1 MTIAEL
7 KLFFSQDARTVLAHP
22 GLAQFGQSLLDCLES
37 GELRVASR
45 DAAGD
50 WQVNAWVKTGI
61 LSLFRISGI
70 QAYPDW
76 PGGANDKALFPPRNM
91 ELAAKVRLVPG
102 GSAVRRGACVQPGVV
117 IMPPA
122 YINVGAWVGTNS
134 MVDSHAL
141 VGSCA
146 QVGADVHLSAG
157 VQVGGVLEPAGKRP
171 VIIEDGCFLGALSGL
186 FEGVLMRERAVLAP
200 GVILTA
206 STTIYDLVFGREL
219 CGEVPPAAVVVPG
232 SRRARGAWAEQRGLS
247 LYAPCIVK
255 YRDSSTDAATCL
267 EEALR

>member
-7 KLFFSQDARTVLAHP
+7 KLFFSQDTKTISVHP
-22 GLAQFGQSLLDCLES
+22 GLADYGKTLLDLLQS
-37 GELRVASR
+37 GELRTATR
-45 DAAGD
+45 DTDGN
-50 WQVNAWVKTGI
+50 WQVNAWVKAGI
-61 LSLFRISGI
+61 LCLFRASELELFP
-70 QAYPDW
+70 AW
-76 PGGANDKALFPPRNM
+76 PGGASDKSLFPPRHLSM
-91 ELAAKVRLVPG
+91 KDKVRMVPG

-122 YINVGAWVGTNS
+122 YINVGAWVGANT

-146 QVGADVHLSAG
+146 QVGANVHLSAG
-157 VQVGGVLEPAGKRP
+157 AQIGGVLEPAGKRP
-171 VIIEDGCFLGALSGL
+171 VIVEDGCFLGALSGL
-186 FEGVLMRERAVLAP
+186 FEGIVMRERAVLAP

-206 STTIYDLVFGREL
+206 STTIFDLVVGREWR
-219 CGEVPPAAVVVPG
+219 GEIPPAAVVVPG
-232 SRRARGAWAEQRGLS
+232 SRPAGGAWAQERGLA

-255 YRDSSTDAATCL
+255 YRDTSTDAATCL